1 MSTGG
6 VRENR
11 FRDSEQQE
19 KPAIWSL
26 PVLKWQVKN
35 LKAKANEFIESGAL
49 TIEPKIGGSI
59 MNNYRVYPNFMLG
72 VAVLAQF
79 LCGTVFSKSPE
90 LPIRDHRA
98 ALEIANRF
106 SGLDQL
112 PKFTDVA
119 ITVQQVAIEE
129 DYSHLYHK
137 IERQPLWK
145 VSYTNVVIRKDERLK
160 PYPYISAFDVFV
172 EVEAG
177 AVLKI
182 VSQWRSGIDP
192 KYQERARRRGAY
204 RKMGGTVRGEESI
217 TDIVPE
223 KSPKLSFFEAYKK
236 WIKKPSFESG
246 IKNIEGFYVYY
257 KQIRGGKEEL
267 QPVWF
272 IVLHGGTSSP
282 PPIKVPVEPQVVLP
296 FKDSGNIS
304 LGSHA
309 IIDAETGVILLSES
323 IRH

>member
-1 MSTGG
+1 
-6 VRENR
+6 
-11 FRDSEQQE
+11 
-19 KPAIWSL
+19 
-26 PVLKWQVKN
+26 
-35 LKAKANEFIESGAL
+35 
-49 TIEPKIGGSI
+49 

-72 VAVLAQF
+72 VVVLAQF
-79 LCGTVFSKSPE
+79 LCGAVFSKSPE

-119 ITVQQVAIEE
+119 ITVQRVVIEE
-129 DYSHLYHK
+129 DYSYLYHK
-137 IERQPLWK
+137 IENQPLWK
-145 VSYTNVVIRKDERLK
+145 VSYTNVAIGNGERLK
-160 PYPYISAFDVFV
+160 PHPYISAFDVFV
-172 EVEAG
+172 EVETG

-182 VSQWRSGIDP
+182 VPQWRSGIDP
-192 KYQERARRRGAY
+192 KYQERARRLGAY
-204 RKMGGTVRGEESI
+204 RKMKGVVQGEESI
-217 TDIVPE
+217 TDMVPE
-223 KSPKLSFFEAYKK
+223 KTPKLSFFEAYKK

-257 KQIRGGKEEL
+257 KQIRGGKEAL
-267 QPVWF
+267 LPVWY
-272 IVLHGGTSSP
+272 ITLRGGTPPSPNP
-282 PPIKVPVEPQVVLP
+282 PPLPVQKIPVKPQVVLP

>member
-72 VAVLAQF
+72 VVVLAQF

-119 ITVQQVAIEE
+119 ITVQRVVIEE
-129 DYSHLYHK
+129 DYSYLYHK
-137 IERQPLWK
+137 IENQSLWK
-145 VSYTNVVIRKDERLK
+145 VSYTNVAIGNGERLK
-160 PYPYISAFDVFV
+160 PHPYISAFDVFV
-172 EVEAG
+172 EVETG

-192 KYQERARRRGAY
+192 KYQERARRLGAY
-204 RKMGGTVRGEESI
+204 RKMKGVVRGEESI
-217 TDIVPE
+217 TDMVPE
-223 KSPKLSFFEAYKK
+223 KTPKLSFFEAYKK
-236 WIKKPSFESG
+236 
-246 IKNIEGFYVYY
+246 
-257 KQIRGGKEEL
+257 
-267 QPVWF
+267 
-272 IVLHGGTSSP
+272 
-282 PPIKVPVEPQVVLP
+282 
-296 FKDSGNIS
+296 
-304 LGSHA
+304 
-309 IIDAETGVILLSES
+309 
-323 IRH
+323 